1 MNNGKVIKRR
11 KSYSRRRAL
20 CRKHPGVSKALRK
33 ITMTVLDQL
42 TTIALIPDQVRGT
55 VPRMITQVMKLE
67 RVLYNEGLIE
77 SIFRRD
83 L

>member
-1 MNNGKVIKRR
+1 MK
-11 KSYSRRRAL
+11 KSNSRRRAL
-20 CRKHPGVSKALRK
+20 CRKHHGVSKALRK
-33 ITMTVLDQL
+33 ITMTLLDQL
-42 TTIALIPDQVRGT
+42 TTIALIPDQARGT

-67 RVLYNEGLIE
+67 HVLYNDGLIE